1 MRQEARRSPRA
12 SARALLRLKT
22 RPLPFAW
29 HLWVRDRLLWSH
41 LGVVP
46 ARGGVLLRGA
56 AQTKLRKSVCT
67 SDGTS
72 APGRGNVLSFGSSA
86 PEGLGLSDSP
96 AAHQLL
102 SSGSI
107 WSRPMRVE
115 RDGRV
120 RERGTGTRRLSS
132 SFGSSAPGG
141 SGSQNPCRL
150 NSTPPRYGAG
160 RRAGGRR
167 AALLHGGMSRARAER
182 QPGLG
187 GRAVALAPRAHLRAA
202 PPQLPVLPAH
212 GAAALAA

>member
-1 MRQEARRSPRA
+1 MKKIHLISEKLVLAVAKERFERTIVECKR
-12 SARALLRLKT
+12 RLKT
-22 RPLPFAW
+22 RALPFAW

-86 PEGLGLSDSP
+86 PEGLGLSDSL

-120 RERGTGTRRLSS
+120 RERGTGGLSIFRL
-132 SFGSSAPGG
+132 
-141 SGSQNPCRL
+141 
-150 NSTPPRYGAG
+150 G
-160 RRAGGRR
+160 RRR
-167 AALLHGGMSRARAER
+167 
-182 QPGLG
+182 
-187 GRAVALAPRAHLRAA
+187 GRALGPRVASIQHPCDMEQAD
-202 PPQLPVLPAH
+202 
-212 GAAALAA
+212 ALAAAGLRSFTAV